1 MKGIEIIFAETLG
14 SSTERPFGML
24 HVEWVLVKRYTIIAN

>member
-14 SSTERPFGML
+14 SITERPFGML
-24 HVEWVLVKRYTIIAN
+24 HVEWALVKRYTIIAN